1 MKKIAAITGEIVGW
15 IGNRFVIKNSIK
27 NFNEG
32 FLEIYSET
40 LDFLSRRD
48 EVRVYS
54 KVALGDDFI
63 LFQEDDPDNI
73 YVLNPSEMNA
83 EVSVVKGAF
92 YLDYHQYEGNYI
104 VIIENDR
111 DVQYF
116 YLEVEN
122 LSLIPSG
129 FKIVNIFNYTHN
141 GYGIRYYNSCIYC
154 YSLET
159 KELVWKISTPEMQY
173 DRGGRHM
180 ASATPDNDVPNR
192 CYFMGNLL
200 IAVFESHSAGIELTS
215 GRIVWENNLG
225 SFISSDFLDNG
236 ILYVNRFGL
245 FYQLD
250 ASTGR
255 LLYERDLYADGNIL
269 HYDITTDMVYNDEHI
284 YFCMTRR
291 KTLVTL
297 RKDTFELVSE
307 EKLPDA
313 GNGLLYANTTTY
325 LRGNKLFL
333 TLSKEP
339 LTSFYETLV
348 YEV

>member
-1 MKKIAAITGEIVGW
+1 MRTIKIISGRIVGW
-15 IGNRFVIKNSIK
+15 IGPNCIVKNIVQK
-27 NFNEG
+27 HNDG
-32 FLEIYSET
+32 YLELYSQE
-40 LDFLSRRD
+40 LDLLRRRD
-48 EVRVYS
+48 EIRRYFTTEINEG
-54 KVALGDDFI
+54 LFFYQDGDFG
-63 LFQEDDPDNI
+63 NI
-73 YVLNPSEMNA
+73 YIFNGNDLQDYGIIEGQYQISRKVRYEQNLIIFNENDEEQYYYLDQNTM
-83 EVSVVKGAF
+83 SVV
-92 YLDYHQYEGNYI
+92 
-104 VIIENDR
+104 
-111 DVQYF
+111 
-116 YLEVEN
+116 
-122 LSLIPSG
+122 PTG
-129 FKIVNIFNYTHN
+129 FGWINEFNNTHN

-180 ASATPDNDVPNR
+180 ASATPDNDVPDR